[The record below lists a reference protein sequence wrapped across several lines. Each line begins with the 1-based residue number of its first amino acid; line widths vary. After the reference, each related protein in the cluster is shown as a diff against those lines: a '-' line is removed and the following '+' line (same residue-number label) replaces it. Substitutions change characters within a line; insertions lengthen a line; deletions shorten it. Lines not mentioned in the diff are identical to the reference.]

1 MRMANFTGKKDTT
14 DDVIVQA
21 STSISN
27 ILTGFSSEDY
37 INFDFMISSTQQARY
52 SFEGLR
58 IGNDLIVNIR
68 NSVTDKIASVSTIK
82 GVYASD
88 GLEFIGSTT
97 YVDGVGYLDNIQQIL
112 KNTSSSAQATAEND
126 DFNWDGCLAFGTS
139 GNDTLYGAKRAF
151 NSLHDS
157 DGNDTVYGGDA
168 GNDFLV
174 GKGNDTLV
182 GGSEDDEFEFNS
194 VFSFA
199 TKTKNNYEKA
209 YVKTIENFNAAQG
222 DQIELSYIGYNHLMR
237 FTTERN
243 LTTWKRGDV
252 IFKVEGND
260 GWIYG
265 NLDKDKDAEIQIKLL
280 GVTVFVEGSIDLT
293 L

>member
-1 MRMANFTGKKDTT
+1 MSALIDLDLNGIEHDNNKRRKN
-14 DDVIVQA
+14 
-21 STSISN
+21 
-27 ILTGFSSEDY
+27 
-37 INFDFMISSTQQARY
+37 QQ
-52 SFEGLR
+52 
-58 IGNDLIVNIR
+58 
-68 NSVTDKIASVSTIK
+68 K
-82 GVYASD
+82 
-88 GLEFIGSTT
+88 
-97 YVDGVGYLDNIQQIL
+97 IL
-112 KNTSSSAQATAEND
+112 KEI
-126 DFNWDGCLAFGTS
+126 FEREL
-139 GNDTLYGAKRAF
+139 
-151 NSLHDS
+151 
-157 DGNDTVYGGDA
+157 
-168 GNDFLV
+168 
-174 GKGNDTLV
+174 
-182 GGSEDDEFEFNS
+182 EDDEFEFNS